1 MVERRGPVERGNWRQ
16 KDMKTIDSEQG
27 YEIVIGHGL
36 LEQFARLLPQ
46 GFEKNKVYIITDDH
60 VEQLYLAK
68 LEQALAERGIPFHG
82 FVVPHG
88 DESKSIENFHRI
100 LLDLSQKDYTRTDF
114 IIALG
119 GGVVGDL
126 AGFVASAYLRGI
138 PFIGVPTTLLA
149 QVDSSIGGKVGVNL
163 QTGKNLAGAFYNP
176 CKVVMDLDT
185 LQTLKEEEFFNGMA
199 EVIKYGLIRDK
210 VFLERLARQ
219 DAKEYLADVVSACVG
234 YKLYYVQQDAKDKGL
249 RMQLNFGHTLGH
261 AIETY
266 YGFQKYGHGQ
276 AVAMGMEFA
285 ARLSLHKDM
294 LTWEEM
300 EKVIEVLQ
308 KYQLYDTSQQQQYVT
323 FCHFMSKDKKNLYGK
338 LNLIL
343 LDGLGKGTIAQ
354 MSLEQVAA
362 FAGEVY
368 GS

>member
-1 MVERRGPVERGNWRQ
+1 
-16 KDMKTIDSEQG
+16 MKTIDSGQG
-27 YEIVIGHGL
+27 YEIEIGHGL
-36 LEQFARLLPQ
+36 LEQFAHMLPK
-46 GFEKNKVYIITDDH
+46 GFEKNKAYIITDDN
-60 VEQLYLAK
+60 VEQLYLNV
-68 LEQALAERGIPFHG
+68 LERALEERGVVFHG

-100 LLDLSQKDYTRTDF
+100 LLDLSQKDYSRTDF

-185 LQTLKEEEFFNGMA
+185 LQTLEEGEFFNGMA
-199 EVIKYGLIRDK
+199 EVIKYGLIKDRD
-210 VFLERLARQ
+210 FLDRLIRQ
-219 DAKEYLADVVSACVG
+219 DAREYLEDVVSACVN
-234 YKLYYVQQDAKDKGL
+234 YKLYYVRQDVKDKGL

-285 ARLSLHKDM
+285 ARLSLEKGM
-294 LTWEEM
+294 ITQEEM
-300 EKVIEVLQ
+300 EQVIRVLQ
-308 KYQLYDTSQQQQYVT
+308 KYQLYDTSQQQQYTT

-343 LDGLGKGTIAQ
+343 LEGLGKGTIQQ
-354 MSLEQVAA
+354 MTLEQVAA
-362 FAGEVY
+362 FAGETY
-368 GS
+368 GN